1 MDASGDP
8 PRVTQRVW
16 RDSPTLLV
24 LFWNRKVAM
33 GRTSY
38 PSRTIPQRWKESG
51 HRHLTQ
57 KMAWTVDSHIYRMI
71 FSIIVVL
78 CRVVDVWMLGS
89 SESGTIINNATHNIS
104 TPDDR
109 SAGWA

>member
-1 MDASGDP
+1 MARFSNTACSFLEPKGGYGKDEIS
-8 PRVTQRVW
+8 
-16 RDSPTLLV
+16 LLI
-24 LFWNRKVAM
+24 
-33 GRTSY
+33 
-38 PSRTIPQRWKESG
+38 IPQRWEEFG

-57 KMAWTVDSHIYRMI
+57 KTAWTVDSHIYRMI

-78 CRVVDVWMLGS
+78 CMVVDVWMLGS

-109 SAGWA
+109 SAGWT